1 MPSLTA
7 RGQSLSYCIEGEGF
21 PLILVPD
28 TGGTL
33 RDWAPVCPLLGE
45 LCRVIAY
52 EYAQQLPAVHIPSPP
67 DRLVDD
73 LVVFLHALGI
83 ARAYVAG
90 YARGGEIALRLA
102 LRDPGRVE
110 GLLIMSPSAAVRG
123 LLQPEATSHTAAPTD
138 RPPTSACTCLPVPT
152 LVVIGADAATDDLQG
167 VTRLAAQLPHG
178 VSIRIPGAA
187 AAPHREQPMPL
198 GHAMLTFLMQCE
210 RQRTLVRGASFLL

>member
-7 RGQSLSYCIEGEGF
+7 RELSLSYHIEGEGF

-28 TGGTL
+28 TGGAL

-52 EYAQQLPAVHIPSPP
+52 EYTQQLPTGHLPSQP
-67 DRLVDD
+67 DSLVDD
-73 LVVFLHALGI
+73 LVVFLNALEI

-90 YARGGEIALRLA
+90 YAHGGEIALRLA

-110 GLLIMSPSAAVRG
+110 GLLIMSPSAAVRS
-123 LLQPEATSHTAAPTD
+123 LLQPSSMTHTVAPAD
-138 RPPTSACTCLPVPT
+138 MPPTLALTCLSVPT
-152 LVVIGADAATDDLQG
+152 LVVVGAEAATDDLQG
-167 VTRLAAQLPHG
+167 VTLLTAQLPHSM
-178 VSIRIPGAA
+178 SIHISGAA
-187 AAPHREQPMPL
+187 AAPHREQPIPL

>member
-7 RGQSLSYCIEGEGF
+7 RGQSLSYHIEGEGF

-28 TGGTL
+28 TGGAL

-52 EYAQQLPAVHIPSPP
+52 EYAQQLPTGHLPP
-67 DRLVDD
+67 QPDSLVDD
-73 LVVFLHALGI
+73 LVVFLNALEI

-102 LRDPGRVE
+102 LRDLSRVE
-110 GLLIMSPSAAVRG
+110 GLLIMSPNAAVCS
-123 LLQPEATSHTAAPTD
+123 LLQPRSMSPTVAPTD
-138 RPPTSACTCLPVPT
+138 MPPTLACLSVPT
-152 LVVIGADAATDDLQG
+152 LVVVGADAATDDLQG
-167 VTRLAAQLPHG
+167 VALLTDQLPHNM
-178 VSIRIPGAA
+178 SIHIPGAA
-187 AAPHREQPMPL
+187 TAPHREQPMPL